1 MNKLEGHGEIC
12 TKTQLALNMRAY
24 AQAARVDLSGTIPLT
39 FVVTAG
45 APGKELE
52 SWRKAAAA
60 ALSAASSGGIGG
72 GNGGG
77 DMWIVKP
84 GSLNRGRGIRVY
96 KVICPAGG
104 ARSQSFFLVAVPG
117 IFFPAPEWHEAR
129 LAPFS
134 YPLAF
139 LPWKFVCAP
148 PLQGVESVEVA
159 IKGQQLG
166 TK

>member
-24 AQAARVDLSGTIPLT
+24 AQAARIDLSETIPLT

-45 APGKELE
+45 APGKEME

-60 ALSAASSGGIGG
+60 AVAAASSRGG
-72 GNGGG
+72 GGG

-96 KVICPAGG
+96 KV
-104 ARSQSFFLVAVPG
+104 
-117 IFFPAPEWHEAR
+117 
-129 LAPFS
+129 
-134 YPLAF
+134 
-139 LPWKFVCAP
+139 
-148 PLQGVESVEVA
+148 
-159 IKGQQLG
+159 
-166 TK
+166 